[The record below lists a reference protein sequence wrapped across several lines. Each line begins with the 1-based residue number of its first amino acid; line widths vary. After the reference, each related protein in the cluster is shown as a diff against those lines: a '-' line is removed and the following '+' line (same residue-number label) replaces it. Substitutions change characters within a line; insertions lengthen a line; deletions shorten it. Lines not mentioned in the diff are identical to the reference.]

1 MMRHWLSRTGVLL
14 ALLGVALSGTLL
26 GALWGASPAQ
36 AHPHVWVTSA
46 AEVIYNPDGSV
57 LAIRHTWDFD
67 EAYTSFAIQ
76 GLDTNK
82 DGKLSREELAELA
95 KENAESLH
103 EFDFFTTLKI
113 DGKRQ
118 SFGQPKD
125 YFMETKGPLLRF
137 VYTLPLAS
145 PVKPKTSVSL
155 EVADKTFFVAFD
167 LAEGDQAVTL
177 AGAPQGCTVKIT
189 RPKTQAPQQTL
200 SEQAFE
206 ALRGQLGQSGDVG
219 LQFSPKALI
228 ACP

>member
-1 MMRHWLSRTGVLL
+1 MRHWLSRTGVLL
-14 ALLGVALSGTLL
+14 ALWGVALSGMLL

-57 LAIRHTWDFD
+57 VAIRHTWDFD

-167 LAEGDQAVTL
+167 LAEGDHAVTL

>member
-1 MMRHWLSRTGVLL
+1 MRHWLSRTGVVF
-14 ALLGVALSGTLL
+14 AILGVALSGTLL

-57 LAIRHTWDFD
+57 VAVRHTWDFD

-82 DGKLSREELAELA
+82 DGKLSRAELAELA

-118 SFGQPKD
+118 TFGQPKD

-167 LAEGDQAVTL
+167 LAEGDQAVAL

>member
-1 MMRHWLSRTGVLL
+1 MRHWLSRTGVLL
-14 ALLGVALSGTLL
+14 ALWGVALSGMLL

-57 LAIRHTWDFD
+57 VAIRHTWDFD

>member
-57 LAIRHTWDFD
+57 VAIRHTWDFD